1 MIGCGGRPMWCHLRR
16 PGPFWGAGEGEETRK
31 RGLQDSDNGPIQFNG
46 INYLYLSSLAGEH
59 SHRGFDEAGESS

>member
-1 MIGCGGRPMWCHLRR
+1 MWCHLRR
-16 PGPFWGAGEGEETRK
+16 PGPFWGVGEGEETRK

-59 SHRGFDEAGESS
+59 SHRGG